1 MARDVAGSLR
11 LREFGR
17 GRGQMASKA
26 DRIIVVA
33 AIMNS

>member
-11 LREFGR
+11 EFGR
-17 GRGQMASKA
+17 GRGHMASKA